1 LVMAFVLVFGRVIFL
16 GRTASKVEKVFKS
29 DISLK
34 RSIAALL
41 LPSAFLDR
49 TNWRCKWCHTIKQAN
64 CPRFQNREEMY
75 GYLQHTLL
83 KDAPIDYIEFGVAD
97 GGSLRSWCAI
107 NQHPE
112 SRFFGFDSFTGLP
125 EDWHPERPKGTFNRD
140 GIPPE
145 IADPRVRFHVG
156 LFQDSLPDF
165 LDSYRPSNRV
175 VIHNDSDL
183 YSSTLYTLIMMERII
198 SRDTV
203 VIFDEF
209 WDALH
214 EYRALSDY
222 SAACRRA
229 FRIIA
234 ATPRFTQ
241 VAVTLSR

>member
-1 LVMAFVLVFGRVIFL
+1 M
-16 GRTASKVEKVFKS
+16 FKS
-29 DISLK
+29 DVSLK
-34 RSIAALL
+34 RSIAGLL

-49 TNWRCKWCHTIKQAN
+49 TNWKCKWWHTIKQAD
-64 CPRFQNREEMY
+64 CPRFRNREEMY
-75 GYLQHTLL
+75 GYLQHTAL

-97 GGSLRSWCAI
+97 GSSLRSWCAI
-107 NQHPE
+107 NQHLG

-125 EDWHPERPKGTFNRD
+125 EDWRADRPKGTFNRD

-183 YSSTLYTLIMMERII
+183 YSSTLYTLTTMERII

-203 VIFDEF
+203 VVFDEF
-209 WDALH
+209 SDALH
-214 EYRALSDY
+214 EYRALIDY
-222 SAACRRA
+222 SAAYRRV
-229 FRIIA
+229 FKIIA
-234 ATPRFTQ
+234 ATPGFTQ

>member
-1 LVMAFVLVFGRVIFL
+1 M
-16 GRTASKVEKVFKS
+16 FKS

-41 LPSAFLDR
+41 LPYSAFLDR
-49 TNWRCKWCHTIKQAN
+49 TNWTSKWCHTIKQAD
-64 CPRFQNREEMY
+64 CPRFRNREEMY
-75 GYLQHTLL
+75 GYLQRAVL

-97 GGSLRSWCAI
+97 GSSLRSWCAI

-112 SRFFGFDSFTGLP
+112 SRFFGFDSFRGLP
-125 EDWHPERPKGTFNRD
+125 EDWAVDHPKGRFNRD
-140 GIPPE
+140 GIPPD
-145 IADPRVRFHVG
+145 IADPRVRFYIG

-165 LDSYRPSNRV
+165 VASYRPSNRV

-183 YSSTLYTLIMMERII
+183 YSSTLYTLTMMERITAPD
-198 SRDTV
+198 RV

-222 SAACRRA
+222 SAAYRRS
-229 FRIIA
+229 FKIIA
-234 ATPRFTQ
+234 ATTRFAQ
-241 VAVTLSR
+241 VALTLSGKQLCVSRGKT

>member
-1 LVMAFVLVFGRVIFL
+1 ML
-16 GRTASKVEKVFKS
+16 KS
-29 DISLK
+29 DIPLK

-49 TNWRCKWCHTIKQAN
+49 VNWTSKWCHTMKQAD

-75 GYLQHTLL
+75 SYIQYTVM
-83 KDAPIDYIEFGVAD
+83 KDAPIDYLEFGVAD
-97 GGSLRSWCAI
+97 GSSLRSWCAI
-107 NQHPE
+107 NKHLG
-112 SRFFGFDSFTGLP
+112 SRFFGFDSFAGLP
-125 EDWHPERPKGTFNRD
+125 EDWYADRPKGTFDRD

-145 IADPRVRFHVG
+145 IVDPRVQFHIG

-183 YSSTLYTLIMMERII
+183 YSSTLYSLTMVERII
-198 SRDTV
+198 SPGTV
-203 VIFDEF
+203 VMFDEF

-222 SAACRRA
+222 SAAYRRA
-229 FRIIA
+229 FKIIA
-234 ATPRFTQ
+234 ATARFTQ